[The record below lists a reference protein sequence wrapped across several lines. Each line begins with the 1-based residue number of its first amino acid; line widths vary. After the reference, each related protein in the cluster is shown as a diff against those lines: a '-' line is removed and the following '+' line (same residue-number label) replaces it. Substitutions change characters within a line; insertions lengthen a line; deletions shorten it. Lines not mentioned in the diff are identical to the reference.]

1 MTGGGP
7 SDGTARLLAG
17 DRLDVTEAGCP
28 GAALLAASAHGG
40 TPVQDLARA
49 RVRPVETLEPD
60 AAAAELYAGR
70 LERYRRQ
77 DAAIREFA
85 ARPHGRAAGV
95 TGLSSAA

>member
-1 MTGGGP
+1 VTGGGP
-7 SDGTARLLAG
+7 SDGTARLQAS
-17 DRLDVTEAGCP
+17 DRLDVTEAGCS
-28 GAALLAASAHGG
+28 GAALLAAPASSG

-70 LERYRRQ
+70 LERYRRL

-85 ARPHGRAAGV
+85 ARP
-95 TGLSSAA
+95 